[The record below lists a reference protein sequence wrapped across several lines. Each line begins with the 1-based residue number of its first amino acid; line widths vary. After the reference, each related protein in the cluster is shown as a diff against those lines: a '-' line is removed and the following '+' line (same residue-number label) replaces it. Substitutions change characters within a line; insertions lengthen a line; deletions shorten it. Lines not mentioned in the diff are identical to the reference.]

1 MSIYNDFP
9 IDHQIWNVSDP
20 KIVRDTYRRLYK
32 DHIKRIKQ
40 LTGVDSE
47 IYLSSRKNKKYMV
60 FNGVN
65 MSHFGDI
72 RYESYDKH
80 QDEERRQKYLKRFN
94 KHHNSPYSPYQLSL
108 FLLW

>member
-9 IDHQIWNVSDP
+9 INHQIWNVSDP
-20 KIVRDTYRRLYK
+20 KIVRDNYHRLYK
-32 DHIKRIKQ
+32 DQIKRIKQ
-40 LTGVDSE
+40 LTGADSE
-47 IYLSSRKNKKYMV
+47 IYPSSHKHKKYMV

-72 RYESYDKH
+72 RYEDYTKH
-80 QDEERRQKYLKRFN
+80 HDEIRRQKYLNRFN

-108 FLLW
+108 LLLW

>member
-20 KIVRDTYRRLYK
+20 KFVRDTYHRLYK

-80 QDEERRQKYLKRFN
+80 QDEIRRQKYLKRFN